1 MSQFHALKNLESD
14 TRQSIPYLMNVQS
27 DLLKHFGT
35 RIVIPL
41 RLKQGAA
48 LTPSKYLNPEF
59 KISGDIYI
67 LVTQMMIA
75 TPLEYLGSSVA
86 DFSSESHII
95 TNAIDAVLSGI

>member
-1 MSQFHALKNLESD
+1 MSQFHALKNLEND
-14 TRQSIPYLMNVQS
+14 TQRSIPYLMNVQS

-35 RIVIPL
+35 RITIPM

-59 KISGDIYI
+59 KIAGELYI
-67 LVTQMMIA
+67 LVTQMMVA
-75 TPLEYLGSSVA
+75 TPLEYLGGSVA
-86 DFSSESHII
+86 DFRDQSHTI